1 MPKTGALRTRLWLHR
16 KFIFNFKLLSLF
28 SIHCPR
34 SLNAQSLYQFPSLSS
49 SLLFQSEQIKCA
61 IINQQT
67 LGKKTLQ
74 FVLTWRFAAETN
86 MPLITVSIS
95 VAVAVSVWLR
105 VSRFVVKNASQ
116 DMALCALCTLCNLQL
131 ATLNW
136 QLATCNPTYVQSFF
150 TVVHCFAVTRHS
162 HCLSVNRL
170 FIHNYII
177 YRLINSTRNYFN

>member
-1 MPKTGALRTRLWLHR
+1 VRCARASDYTA
-16 KFIFNFKLLSLF
+16 NSF
-28 SIHCPR
+28 SISNCYR
-34 SLNAQSLYQFPSLSS
+34 YSQFIAHAALTPNPFTSFLHFPPLSS
-49 SLLFQSEQIKCA
+49 LRFQSEQIKCA

-95 VAVAVSVWLR
+95 ISVAVSVSVSVWLR

-131 ATLNW
+131 ATGNLQPNLCAIIFYCRPLFLPW
-136 QLATCNPTYVQSFF
+136 LATV
-150 TVVHCFAVTRHS
+150 TV
-162 HCLSVNRL
+162 CLWIAFLYTITL
-170 FIHNYII
+170 FIV
-177 YRLINSTRNYFN
+177 